1 MFLQISACLQCC
13 QVVRIRTHL
22 CACVCVFE
30 SVCTFIQT
38 DLHPLELLVGGKGS
52 CRDTF
57 NQVLL
62 QTTERESK
70 ERREGGEKKTE
81 LDNL

>member
-1 MFLQISACLQCC
+1 MFLADQCMFAVLPSC
-13 QVVRIRTHL
+13 EKCVH
-22 CACVCVFE
+22 VCVFE

-62 QTTERESK
+62 QTTERE
-70 ERREGGEKKTE
+70 RREGGEKKTE